1 MEGLSNGITT
11 KLMDNWFKLR
21 INTKFNIVYN
31 VGDNNM
37 NDIVNIISTVG
48 FPISS
53 CILYM
58 FYIYKDKQQSREENA
73 KREEKLME
81 QISRFNEIMNNFNDT
96 LISLDKR
103 IEHIENNLKE

>member
-1 MEGLSNGITT
+1 MGN
-11 KLMDNWFKLR
+11 
-21 INTKFNIVYN
+21 
-31 VGDNNM
+31 
-37 NDIVNIISTVG
+37 IVNIISTVG
-48 FPISS
+48 FPITS
-53 CILYM
+53 CLLYM
-58 FYIYKDKQQSREENA
+58 GYIYKDKQQTRDENA